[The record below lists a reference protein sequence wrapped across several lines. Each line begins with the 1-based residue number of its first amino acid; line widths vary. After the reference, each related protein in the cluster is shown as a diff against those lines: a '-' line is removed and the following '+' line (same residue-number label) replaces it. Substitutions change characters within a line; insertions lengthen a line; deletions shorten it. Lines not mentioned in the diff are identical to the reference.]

1 MTGSDKMWHSHYGM
15 LLPQSQTVKVQ
26 TMNKMNKILTATCSK
41 YSFEK
46 YIVSYLK
53 LDDHE
58 NTAKY
63 SRIQDS
69 F

>member
-15 LLPQSQTVKVQ
+15 LLPQSQTAKVQ
-26 TMNKMNKILTATCSK
+26 TMNKILTASK

-46 YIVSYLK
+46 YFVSYLK

-58 NTAKY
+58 NIAKY

-69 F
+69 L

>member
-15 LLPQSQTVKVQ
+15 LLPQSQTAKVQ
-26 TMNKMNKILTATCSK
+26 TMNKMNKILTASK
-41 YSFEK
+41 YCFEK
-46 YIVSYLK
+46 YFVSYLK

-63 SRIQDS
+63 SKIQDS